1 MKGATQRAA
10 APSLR
15 RAKRLPRSFLERDP
29 VLVAPQLLGKLL
41 RRGALVAR
49 IIEVEAYRGATD
61 AASHA
66 FRARTTR
73 NATMFGP
80 AGHLYVYFTYGM
92 HYCANVVCWPEGE
105 PGAVLLRALAPLSGL
120 EEMAARRYGGREHA
134 LVRQPGPQRGA
145 AQQSGPERGAAQ
157 QRAPRPWRA
166 EELCSG
172 PAKLCQAFA
181 LDRSADGYDLISGH
195 GGVVLLDDGTQHP
208 DKPSV
213 GTRIGLSKDCAA
225 REEPWRWWVPGEPS
239 VSRPRPSR

>member
-1 MKGATQRAA
+1 VSGATQRAV

-15 RAKRLPRSFLERDP
+15 RARRLPRSVLERDP

-66 FRARTTR
+66 FRARTAR

-92 HYCANVVCWPEGE
+92 HHCANVVCWPEGE

-120 EEMAARRYGGREHA
+120 EEMAARRFGGRGHA
-134 LVRQPGPQRGA
+134 LAQQPGP
-145 AQQSGPERGAAQ
+145 EHVAAQ
-157 QRAPRPWRA
+157 QRALRPWRP

-181 LDRSADGYDLISGH
+181 LDLSADGYDLISGH
-195 GGVVLLDDGTQHP
+195 GGVVLLDDGTQPP
-208 DKPSV
+208 DRPSV
-213 GTRIGLSKDCAA
+213 GTRIGLSKNCAA
-225 REEPWRWWVPGEPS
+225 RDEPWRWWVPGEPS
-239 VSRPRPSR
+239 SSGPRPSR

>member
-1 MKGATQRAA
+1 VNGATQRAV

-15 RAKRLPRSFLERDP
+15 RAKRLPRSVLERDP

-66 FRARTTR
+66 FRGRTARNT
-73 NATMFGP
+73 TMFGP

-134 LVRQPGPQRGA
+134 RAEQRG
-145 AQQSGPERGAAQ
+145 PEQGSAEPPGLR
-157 QRAPRPWRA
+157 PRRA
-166 EELCSG
+166 EDLCSG

-195 GGVVLLDDGTQHP
+195 GGVVLLDDGTQPP
-208 DKPSV
+208 DRPSV
-213 GTRIGLSKDCAA
+213 GTRIGLSKNCAA
-225 REEPWRWWVPGEPS
+225 REEPWRWWVPGEPG
-239 VSRPRPSR
+239 VSGPRPGR

>member
-1 MKGATQRAA
+1 MSGATQRAV

-15 RAKRLPRSFLERDP
+15 RARRLPRSVLERDP

-66 FRARTTR
+66 FRARTAR

-92 HYCANVVCWPEGE
+92 HHCANVVCWPEGE

-120 EEMAARRYGGREHA
+120 EEMAARRFGGRGHA
-134 LVRQPGPQRGA
+134 PAHQPGP
-145 AQQSGPERGAAQ
+145 EHVTAQ
-157 QRAPRPWRA
+157 QRALRPWRP

-181 LDRSADGYDLISGH
+181 LDLSADGYDLISGH
-195 GGVVLLDDGTQHP
+195 GGVVLLDDGTQPP
-208 DKPSV
+208 DRPSV
-213 GTRIGLSKDCAA
+213 GTRIGLSKNCAA
-225 REEPWRWWVPGEPS
+225 RDEPWRWWVPGEPS
-239 VSRPRPSR
+239 SSGPRPSR